1 MPTQEQADEA
11 YKTGIALGLI
21 EPPKP
26 PDSEKLAALQKRLN
40 DLEAERLFAAARGS
54 ATYRL
59 LNRSDAMCPGDERLL
74 DDCKTWEVIEPTN
87 PHIGQRYDGNLFVPM
102 RRRSQNAGTQ
112 RPGTPDGP
120 LATETRKP
128 GSLK

>member
-1 MPTQEQADEA
+1 MLTVAF
-11 YKTGIALGLI
+11 ALANGSNG
-21 EPPKP
+21 K
-26 PDSEKLAALQKRLN
+26 D
-40 DLEAERLFAAARGS
+40 AERERSAMSDNLKCMCGAVYNTRFKTICPACGIHSSFAAPDGS

-102 RRRSQNAGTQ
+102 RRRSLNDLRELPPIGDSREPKT
-112 RPGTPDGP
+112 
-120 LATETRKP
+120 L
-128 GSLK
+128 